1 MLEENLIKWLK
12 KENFEYF
19 KNFAL
24 GGKFPDMIAVK
35 ESKIIAFEMKSH
47 ANEIPT
53 AMGQCLFYLN
63 SSNKVYIVL
72 PKEEEKLISSSAIE
86 TLREN
91 GIGLIIVNDKVNVL
105 IDAKEFKKDNL
116 SIITELKNKKK
127 PPEKKIKIK
136 IDVRKKI
143 IENLKNH
150 PEGLTAVEISKYIG
164 MSRHSITKYVYQ
176 LLGEDSIYQRKIG
189 TAKLCFLKVKR

>member
-1 MLEENLIKWLK
+1 MLEKNLINWLK

-19 KNFAL
+19 NNFAL

-35 ESKIIAFEMKSH
+35 ENKITAFEVKSH

-63 SSNKVYIVL
+63 NSNKVYIVL
-72 PKEEEKLISSSAIE
+72 PEKEKKLISSLAIE

-91 GIGLIIVNDKVNVL
+91 GIGLIIVNKNVNVL
-105 IDAKEFKKDNL
+105 IEAKEFKKDNL
-116 SIITELKNKKK
+116 SIIREIKNKKK
-127 PPEKKIKIK
+127 PEKKIKMK
-136 IDVRKKI
+136 IDVRKRI
-143 IENLKNH
+143 IENLKDH
-150 PEGLTAVEISKYIG
+150 PEGLTTVDISKYIG

-176 LLGEDSIYQRKIG
+176 LLGEGSIYQRKIG
-189 TAKLCFLKVKR
+189 TAKLCYLKR